1 MGPTLA
7 QDHDAPH
14 CAAGR
19 DLVAKFVDGCR
30 VEGILPFFYH
40 ATLDG
45 YQPSFPSDVDAYLDY
60 LHKSLEVLCTHYGE
74 IGGLWFDGNWS
85 KPDADWGLPDCEA
98 ATVQISPELDGEL
111 CLFIHQ
117 LSRLHSRRRV
127 VVYRRDGLSPWRRSL
142 TFYAEQ

>member
-1 MGPTLA
+1 MGPTPA

-19 DLVAKFVDGCR
+19 DLVAKFVGGCR

-40 ATLDG
+40 TTLDW
-45 YQPSFPSDVDAYLDY
+45 YQPSFQSDVDAYLDY

-85 KPDADWGLPDCEA
+85 KPDADWKQDRLYGLIRRLQPRGH
-98 ATVQISPELDGEL
+98 GE
-111 CLFIHQ
+111 IW
-117 LSRLHSRRRV
+117 
-127 VVYRRDGLSPWRRSL
+127 YRRDVPDDESALGHWRRRL
-142 TFYAEQ
+142 QLPITG